1 MENINAL
8 FVFECL
14 LRDNTFM
21 ACIDNYISTI
31 INSTKTFDAKN
42 VPALVLLVMTLLTKS
57 KSESYVDVGKN
68 IKNDE
73 ELSQLLDIFY
83 NYIIDRIKDEPELKV
98 FDKKEFKI
106 SYDICV
112 RLAVMKLKFKNKNT
126 FSCLVK

>member
-21 ACIDNYISTI
+21 ACIDNYITTT

-42 VPALVLLVMTLLTKS
+42 VPQMVLLLMTLFTRS
-57 KSESYVDVGKN
+57 NNFVDVGKN

-73 ELSQLLDIFY
+73 ELQQLLDIFY
-83 NYIIDRIKDEPELKV
+83 NYIIDRIKDEPALTA
-98 FDKKEFKI
+98 FDKNEFKI

-112 RLAVMKLKFKNKNT
+112 RLAVLKLKFKGKNT
-126 FSCLVK
+126 FKCIGK